1 MGGNPPGAPGNPG
14 RGKASPGGN
23 PWGKPGGGG
32 PECKAAWGGGG
43 PMLEVVVVAPQALV
57 IAEEAAGE
65 VEVGDTGE

>member
-1 MGGNPPGAPGNPG
+1 MGGNPPGAPGIPG
-14 RGKASPGGN
+14 LGKASPGGS
-23 PWGKPGGGG
+23 PWGKPGGG

-57 IAEEAAGE
+57 MADEAAGE